1 MPPNGGENL
10 TAGVSVIIVTFNSA
24 RHIAACLGSLGQ
36 ADEVV
41 VVDNASS
48 DGTCETAARAAP
60 EAKLIRNA
68 SNRGFAAAVNQG
80 IAATSSP
87 FVLLLNPDTILRS
100 SLQPL
105 VERCLVPQVGAAC
118 GKLVDGMGQAQTGFN
133 FRSFPTPAALSFE
146 VLLINRL
153 WPSNPVN
160 RRYRCLDADPDT
172 SREVDQP
179 AGAFLMIRRDVLR
192 QVGGLDENFHPIWFE
207 DVDLC
212 LRVRKA
218 GHMIHYEPRSVAEH
232 TGGHSLGGLSVEE
245 RYRAWYGNLL
255 RFSRK
260 HFSKRTRRRLYIAV
274 RVGLRLR
281 RFLCFLGA
289 GTASE
294 RKACQN
300 VIKTLCGF
308 SLHDRNVAAGLGTA
322 SPAESKSS

>member
-1 MPPNGGENL
+1 M
-10 TAGVSVIIVTFNSA
+10 TAGVSVIIVTFNSE
-24 RHIAACLGSLGQ
+24 RHIAACLKPLGQ

-48 DGTCETAARAAP
+48 DDTCDIVVREAP
-60 EAKLIRNA
+60 EVKLIRNA

-80 IAATSSP
+80 IAATGSP
-87 FVLLLNPDTILRS
+87 FVLLLNPDTILLS

-105 VERCLVPQVGAAC
+105 VERCLVPQVGAAG
-118 GKLVDGMGQAQTGFN
+118 GKLVDGNGQDQIGFN
-133 FRSFPTPAALSFE
+133 VRSFPTPAALLFE

-172 SREVDQP
+172 AREVDQP

-218 GHMIHYEPRSVAEH
+218 RHMIYYEPCCVAQH
-232 TGGHSLGGLSVEE
+232 TGGHSVGSITLEE
-245 RYRAWYGNLL
+245 RYQAWYGNLL
-255 RFSRK
+255 RFCCK
-260 HFSKRTRRRLYIAV
+260 HFSKGIRRWLYIAV

-281 RFLCFLGA
+281 WLLCILGA

-300 VIKTLCGF
+300 LIKTLSGF
-308 SLHDRNVAAGLGTA
+308 SVHDRNVVAGLGSA

>member
-1 MPPNGGENL
+1 M

-24 RHIAACLGSLGQ
+24 LHIAACLRSLGQ
-36 ADEVV
+36 ADEIV

-48 DGTCETAARAAP
+48 DDTCDIVAREAP
-60 EAKLIRNA
+60 KTKLIRNA

-87 FVLLLNPDTILRS
+87 FVLLLNPDTTLRS
-100 SLQPL
+100 NLQPL
-105 VERCLVPQVGAAC
+105 VERCLIPQVGAAG
-118 GKLVDGMGQAQTGFN
+118 GKLVDGKGQAQIGFN
-133 FRSFPTPAALSFE
+133 FRSFPTPAALLFE

-172 SREVDQP
+172 AREVDQP

-218 GHMIHYEPRSVAEH
+218 GHMIHYEPRCVAEH
-232 TGGHSLGGLSVEE
+232 TGGHSLEGITVEE

-255 RFSRK
+255 RFSCK
-260 HFSKRTRRRLYIAV
+260 HFSKGIRRWLYIAV

-281 RFLCFLGA
+281 WLLCILGA
-289 GTASE
+289 GTAGE
-294 RKACQN
+294 RKTCPN
-300 VIKTLCGF
+300 VIKTLGGF
-308 SLHDRNVAAGLGTA
+308 SVHDRNVAAGLGAA